1 MASRKSDKKP
11 YTGILAEPMPKFT
24 ILTRPT
30 DEELAVLIDTKFKA
44 LFDHYEIE
52 SADAFEGGPR
62 MASAW
67 ANLAWHLAR
76 DHVPGFIGA
85 PRGRGKPATRR
96 ADDVSLVMHVE
107 LLKRRDGLSE
117 RKAVKSIAERNL
129 VSGSEEALLKRYK
142 NAKPVFAP
150 MVAMFDSLAAAAKGN
165 DVFVRVMEESL
176 FGDDKDTFLSPG

>member
-1 MASRKSDKKP
+1 MPSRKSDKKP

-24 ILTRPT
+24 IPAAPT
-30 DEELAVLIDTKFKA
+30 GEELSVLIETKLKA
-44 LFDHYEIE
+44 LFDHYEIV

-76 DHVPGFIGA
+76 DHVPGFTGA
-85 PRGRGKPATRR
+85 PRRRGKPATRR

-117 RKAVKSIAERNL
+117 RKAVKSIADRNL

-142 NAKPVFAP
+142 NAKPVFART
-150 MVAMFDSLAAAAKGN
+150 VAIFEGLADARGN
-165 DVFVRVMEESL
+165 DVLVRVMEESL
-176 FGDDKDTFLSPG
+176 FGDDEETFLSPG